1 MKVVLVTGA
10 AGGIGNALV
19 RVFSDAGYGVIAT
32 DLVPHPT
39 DLPCEHYVACDLR
52 RTVEDE
58 SFAGGVFS
66 DIRKALDGR
75 PLAALINNAAI
86 QLLAPADTL
95 SRVDWQATLHINL
108 LAPFVWA
115 QAFLPELRSDE
126 HTSELQS
133 LMRIS

>member
-1 MKVVLVTGA
+1 MPA
-10 AGGIGNALV
+10 YEMRI
-19 RVFSDAGYGVIAT
+19 SDLSSDVCSS
-32 DLVPHPT
+32 DL
-39 DLPCEHYVACDLR
+39 EHYVACDLR

-95 SRVDWQATLHINL
+95 SREDWQATLDKIGR
-108 LAPFVWA
+108 ASCRERVCK
-115 QAFLPELRSDE
+115 SG
-126 HTSELQS
+126 
-133 LMRIS
+133 

>member
-32 DLVPHPT
+32 DLVTHPT

-75 PLAALINNAAI
+75 PLAALINHSAI
-86 QLLAPADTL
+86 QPLAPVDNPSTE
-95 SRVDWQATLHINL
+95 DWQAD
-108 LAPFVWA
+108 
-115 QAFLPELRSDE
+115 R
-126 HTSELQS
+126 TSVV
-133 LMRIS
+133 

>member
-86 QLLAPADTL
+86 HLLAPEDTL
-95 SRVDWQATLHINL
+95 SREDCTPPW
-108 LAPFVWA
+108 
-115 QAFLPELRSDE
+115 
-126 HTSELQS
+126 TST
-133 LMRIS
+133 